1 MKGEIDIKVYYE
13 DTDALGTVYYA
24 NYFRYYERGRT
35 ELFADHGYAVEDLNA
50 RGVNVLVY
58 HVEATFR
65 RSGRLGDRLRVTTE
79 MQASDS
85 PYRLKLR
92 QVIHR
97 GEELINQADVQL
109 VCVDANGTLREFPE
123 ELRQFA

>member
-1 MKGEIDIKVYYE
+1 MKGEIGIKVYYE

-35 ELFADHGYAVEDLNA
+35 ELFADHGHAVEELNA

-65 RSGRLGDRLRVTTE
+65 RAGRLGDRLRVTTE
-79 MQASDS
+79 MQASNS
-85 PYRLKLR
+85 PYRINLR
-92 QVIHR
+92 QAIYR
-97 GEELINQADVQL
+97 GDELINQADVQL
-109 VCVDANGTLREFPE
+109 VCVDEKGALREFPE
-123 ELRQFA
+123 ELRRL

>member
-1 MKGEIDIKVYYE
+1 MKGEIGIKVYYE

-35 ELFADHGYAVEDLNA
+35 ELFADHGHAVEVLNA

-65 RSGRLGDRLRVTTE
+65 RAGRLGDRLRVTTE
-79 MQASDS
+79 IQASNS
-85 PYRLKLR
+85 PYRINLR
-92 QVIHR
+92 QAIYR
-97 GEELINQADVQL
+97 GDELINQADVQL
-109 VCVDANGTLREFPE
+109 VCVDEKGALREFPE
-123 ELRQFA
+123 ELRRL

>member
-1 MKGEIDIKVYYE
+1 MKGEIGIKVYYE

-35 ELFADHGYAVEDLNA
+35 ELFADHGHAVEVLNA

-65 RSGRLGDRLRVTTE
+65 RAGRLGDRLRVTTE
-79 MQASDS
+79 IQASNS
-85 PYRLKLR
+85 PYRINLR
-92 QVIHR
+92 QAIYR
-97 GEELINQADVQL
+97 DDELINQADVQL
-109 VCVDANGTLREFPE
+109 VCVDEKGALREFPE
-123 ELRQFA
+123 ELRRL

>member
-35 ELFADHGYAVEDLNA
+35 ELFADHGHAVEDLNA
-50 RGVNVLVY
+50 QGVNVLVY

-85 PYRLKLR
+85 KYRLKLR

-97 GEELINQADVQL
+97 GDELINQADVQL
-109 VCVDANGTLREFPE
+109 VCVDANGTLREFPK
-123 ELRQFA
+123 ELRQLA